1 MEEENN
7 FQELRIKATALRKHK
22 NYLEAVNIYR
32 AIWTDYRS
40 LCNEWDGWG
49 YAFCLRKLKLL
60 DEALSVCREVY
71 RIKKDFNCG
80 RELYA
85 WCIYDLEIKK
95 DSSEIREET
104 FLKGAEA
111 IISLCGF
118 DPYSPYS
125 PYVGTVFKVL
135 DYLKSKAIYPSEEIM
150 KWTDRV
156 ESVKLPFECYS
167 RTDKSGK
174 VLRISSY
181 KEKWYLFR
189 TEALFKLEQYKT
201 CLDLCEE
208 ALIEIPGQHF
218 LNAIWFKRRKALCK
232 WHLQYREEALSEL
245 KDVLNQKKEWFI
257 QHEIAGFYF
266 EQGQIGDALSYAL
279 DSALNYGET
288 EFKWELFYLL
298 GLILKSK
305 GHMDIAGKHILLSAK
320 VREEKGWKMPEKLSA
335 MIEEFKIDLS
345 SAPSSKELLTELKK
359 HWTSLKFSDK
369 PKFTGVIK
377 KILPNG
383 KAGFIQSDKG
393 KSYYFRVK
401 SYKGHR
407 DDLDEGVPVSFY
419 LEKSFDHKKGKES
432 EEAVRIELD
441 Y

>member
-1 MEEENN
+1 MENGN
-7 FQELRIKATALRKHK
+7 SLQELRIKATALRKHK
-22 NYLEAVNIYR
+22 NYSDSVNIYR
-32 AIWTDYRS
+32 AIWTDCRP

-71 RIKKDFNCG
+71 RMKKDFNCG

-95 DSSEIREET
+95 DSAEIREET
-104 FLKGAEA
+104 FIKGAEA

-135 DYLKSKAIYPSEEIM
+135 DYFKSKAIYQSEEIM

-156 ESVKLPFECYS
+156 ESEKLPFECYS

-218 LNAIWFKRRKALCK
+218 LNSIWFKRRKALCK
-232 WHLQYREEALSEL
+232 WHLQDREEALSEL

-266 EQGQIGDALSYAL
+266 EKGQIDDALSYAL

-305 GHMDIAGKHILLSAK
+305 GNMDIAKKHILLSAK
-320 VREEKGWKMPEKLSA
+320 VREEKGWKIPEKLSRL
-335 MIEEFKIDLS
+335 IEEFNIDTS
-345 SAPSSKELLTELKK
+345 SVPSSKELLTELKS

-369 PKFTGVIK
+369 PKLTGVIK

-383 KAGFIQSDKG
+383 KAGFIQGDKG
-393 KSYYFRVK
+393 KSYYFKLK

-407 DDLDEGVPVSFY
+407 DDLEEGVPVKFY
-419 LEKSFDHKKGKES
+419 SEKGFDHKKGKES